1 MWQFN
6 EFQGAT
12 QQQKDMIEHA
22 AQVIAQENV
31 ELMCA
36 FIQKTASE
44 RAVPDLEKR
53 LANVS
58 CFIKKFFSFTYL

>member
-1 MWQFN
+1 
-6 EFQGAT
+6 
-12 QQQKDMIEHA
+12 MIEQA

-44 RAVPDLEKR
+44 RAVPELEKK
-53 LANVS
+53 LASVR
-58 CFIKKFFSFTYL
+58 CT